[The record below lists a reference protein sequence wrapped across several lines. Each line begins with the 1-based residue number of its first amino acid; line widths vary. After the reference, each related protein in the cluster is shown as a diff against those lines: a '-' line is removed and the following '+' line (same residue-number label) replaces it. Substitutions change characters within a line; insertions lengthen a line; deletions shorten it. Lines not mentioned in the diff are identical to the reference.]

1 MLSAKIIEQIL
12 TEQFEA
18 TRDGDTLLIA
28 DDRRLTFI
36 IALAGGQTLQ
46 VARVRRVRQ
55 LKEHL
60 ELVAEERYYLANDTV
75 IGLRGADPSEA
86 AEKRPGFFR

>member
-1 MLSAKIIEQIL
+1 MLSPKMIEQIL
-12 TEQFEA
+12 TEQFDA
-18 TRDGDTLLIA
+18 TRDGDALVVA
-28 DDRRLTFI
+28 DDRRLTFL

-46 VARVRRVRQ
+46 VSRVRRVRQ
-55 LKEHL
+55 LGEYF
-60 ELVAEERYYLANDTV
+60 ELVAEERYFLSFDTV